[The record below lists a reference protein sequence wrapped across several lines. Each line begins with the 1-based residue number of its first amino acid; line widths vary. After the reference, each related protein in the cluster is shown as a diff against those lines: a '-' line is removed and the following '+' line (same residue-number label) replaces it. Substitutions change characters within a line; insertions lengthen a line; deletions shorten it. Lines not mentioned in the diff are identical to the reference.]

1 MAVFENKFGTSPID
15 ATKKNALPPYLD
27 LLFQEYGVGGSDV
40 EVLEFALL
48 VDYWVEEINSFS
60 YYAKKSSNVID
71 GSSVI
76 LLSARGDNYPISGAN
91 IVLDSVDILKNG
103 DPTFTFKAIERP
115 IETITAIVLVIT
127 SKNTVAARFNT
138 TLDQMNKVYAS
149 CVSAQSAAQHYSSV
163 ATSAATL
170 AEDYA
175 SAADASA
182 SAAASDAA
190 YCDEVVTD
198 AASVLQGQ
206 LHPVGSTYITSTN
219 TNPSSILGI
228 GTWELYDK
236 EFASYSSTTS
246 VLSIYTTYV
255 SSVSGFLLVRKG
267 HDITIRFQLTTNAAL
282 GYADRNLVN
291 FTTSSIG
298 LTSAYADWN
307 VIGSSSNNS
316 NNIDGIIL
324 GQLNGDNDNTTF
336 ILSSRST
343 VTRVSEQQIPS
354 GSIVSFLL
362 KPLFTFDQM
371 MDSACNKFYWRRTQ

>member
-246 VLSIYTTYV
+246 ILTTFSAISAV
-255 SSVSGFLLVRKG
+255 NGFLLIRKG
-267 HDITIRFQLTTNAAL
+267 HDVIIRFQLTLNGDL
-282 GYADRNLVN
+282 GFGNYDLVS
-291 FTTSSIG
+291 FTTSNVG
-298 LTSAYADWN
+298 LTSAFADWSI
-307 VIGSSSNNS
+307 VGNS
-316 NNIDGIIL
+316 PDNTNAVDGIVL
-324 GQLNGDNDNTTF
+324 AQLNGSNNNTTF
-336 ILSSRST
+336 TLGSRSI
-343 VTRVSEQQIPS
+343 VTRVSEQKIPS
-354 GSIVSFLL
+354 GSTVSFLL
-362 KPLFTFDQM
+362 RPLFTFDQM

>member
-15 ATKKNALPPYLD
+15 ATKKNVLPPYLD

-91 IVLDSVDILKNG
+91 IVLDSVDIPKNG
-103 DPTFTFKAIERP
+103 DPTFTFKATERP

-138 TLDQMNKVYAS
+138 TLDQMNKIYAS
-149 CVSAQSAAQHYSSV
+149 CVSAQSTVQHYSSV
-163 ATSAATL
+163 ATSAAAL
-170 AEDYA
+170 AEDHA

-182 SAAASDAA
+182 DAAASDAA

-198 AASVLQGQ
+198 AVSVLQGQ

-236 EFASYSSTTS
+236 EFIPTKTAEN
-246 VLSIYTTYV
+246 V
-255 SSVSGFLLVRKG
+255 SSSVTRN
-267 HDITIRFQLTTNAAL
+267 TTNASAIDL
-282 GYADRNLVN
+282 YCTREGHQIAFTGY
-291 FTTSSIG
+291 
-298 LTSAYADWN
+298 LTSAVTISNTNLEMAVSITLSDLGASGFTFSPVLN
-307 VIGSSSNNS
+307 AQSDSKHAIVLMDMDKSTGRLRTLDVVVRGSSTEIAATS
-316 NNIDGIIL
+316 GI
-324 GQLNGDNDNTTF
+324 TF
-336 ILSSRST
+336 QAVVLCDYT
-343 VTRVSEQQIPS
+343 EMVDA
-354 GSIVSFLL
+354 
-362 KPLFTFDQM
+362 K
-371 MDSACNKFYWRRTQ
+371 CNKFYWRRTQ

>member
-48 VDYWVEEINSFS
+48 VDYWIEGIGSFS
-60 YYAKKSSNVID
+60 YFAKKSSNVID

-91 IVLDSVDILKNG
+91 IVIDSVDIPKNG
-103 DPTFTFKAIERP
+103 DPTFTFKATERP

-138 TLDQMNKVYAS
+138 TLDQMNKIYAS
-149 CVSAQSAAQHYSSV
+149 CVSAQSTAQHYSSV
-163 ATSAATL
+163 ATSAADL
-170 AEDYA
+170 AEGYA

-182 SAAASDAA
+182 DAAASDAA

-198 AASVLQGQ
+198 AVSVLQGQ
-206 LHPVGSTYITSTN
+206 LYPVGSTYITSTN

-236 EFASYSSTTS
+236 EFIPTKTAEN
-246 VLSIYTTYV
+246 V
-255 SSVSGFLLVRKG
+255 SSSVTRN
-267 HDITIRFQLTTNAAL
+267 TTNASAIDL
-282 GYADRNLVN
+282 YCTREGHQIAFTGY
-291 FTTSSIG
+291 
-298 LTSAYADWN
+298 LTSAVTISNTNLEMAVSITLSDLGASGFTFSPVLN
-307 VIGSSSNNS
+307 AQSDSKHAIVLMDMDKSTGRLRTLDVVVRGSSTEIAATS
-316 NNIDGIIL
+316 GI
-324 GQLNGDNDNTTF
+324 TF
-336 ILSSRST
+336 QAVVLCDYT
-343 VTRVSEQQIPS
+343 EMVDA
-354 GSIVSFLL
+354 
-362 KPLFTFDQM
+362 K
-371 MDSACNKFYWRRTQ
+371 CNKFYWRRTQ

>member
-1 MAVFENKFGTSPID
+1 MAFENKFGKSAVD
-15 ATKKNALPPYLD
+15 AARNNALPPYLD
-27 LLFQEYGVGGSDV
+27 ILFREGGAGGADI
-40 EVLEFALL
+40 EVLEFDLYATN
-48 VDYWVEEINSFS
+48 WVQEDSGFS
-60 YYAKKSSNVID
+60 QNVTQESVVSD
-71 GSSVI
+71 GSAVI
-76 LLSARGDNYPISGAN
+76 LLSAEGAACPASGAGVKLSN
-91 IVLDSVDILKNG
+91 VQLDLNNMATFIFSMPEQPVEDIK
-103 DPTFTFKAIERP
+103 
-115 IETITAIVLVIT
+115 AIVLVIT
-127 SKNTVAARFNT
+127 SNSAVAARFRDILNELNT
-138 TLDQMNKVYAS
+138 IYGNCISVQSQVNQAAS
-149 CVSAQSAAQHYSSV
+149 N
-163 ATSAATL
+163 
-170 AEDYA
+170 
-175 SAADASA
+175 ASA
-182 SAAASDAA
+182 SATNAANSATDAAGSADSAAADAAVCSGIVSDAA
-190 YCDEVVTD
+190 
-198 AASVLQGQ
+198 AALQSQ

-219 TNPSSILGI
+219 TNPSSVLGI

-236 EFASYSSTTS
+236 EFAPYSSTTS
-246 VLSIYTTYV
+246 ILSMYTTYV
-255 SSVSGFLLVRKG
+255 SSVSGFLLIRKG

-298 LTSAYADWN
+298 LTGAYADWD

-362 KPLFTFDQM
+362 RPLFTFDQM